1 MRKFGSSRASYGD
14 DAVSYVQLKRDGKL
28 CIIKCKICPEHKVH
42 AKLYRCIVVVNEEDE
57 TVDCGCKHAIAFLM
71 WVYRRSEESSC
82 TSVECYWKKI
92 KLSRVGNTIKY
103 MTAKDLSKDTLLI
116 LSNSSVFLKFLEGK
130 NTKIEDCEFLK
141 YQPTHSASEIQAFS
155 MHQLMWKFKEKF
167 LDNFLKNV
175 KISASLI
182 TKVQEETREQS
193 NSSLWHEL
201 RYGRITASRAFEV
214 RRSKKNDGTLV
225 SIILGANT

>member
-1 MRKFGSSRASYGD
+1 
-14 DAVSYVQLKRDGKL
+14 
-28 CIIKCKICPEHKVH
+28 
-42 AKLYRCIVVVNEEDE
+42 
-57 TVDCGCKHAIAFLM
+57 
-71 WVYRRSEESSC
+71 
-82 TSVECYWKKI
+82 
-92 KLSRVGNTIKY
+92 
-103 MTAKDLSKDTLLI
+103 MTGKDLSKGSLLI